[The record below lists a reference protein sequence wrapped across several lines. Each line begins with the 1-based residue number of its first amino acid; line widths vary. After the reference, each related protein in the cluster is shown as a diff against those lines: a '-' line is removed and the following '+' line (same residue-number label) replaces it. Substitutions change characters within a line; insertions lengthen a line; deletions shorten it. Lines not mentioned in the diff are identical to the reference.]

1 MNKRRVLLADD
12 HRILA
17 EGLKSMLEQEFDV
30 VAIVEDGRAMVEQA
44 KLLRPDVIVADISM
58 PVLNGIDALA
68 QLTAAKLRSK
78 VIFLTMH
85 SDPHYAAR
93 ALSAGASGYVL
104 KHSAKTELVTAI
116 GEVLSGGTYVTP
128 EVADKLSEVESR
140 GGTATDE
147 ALSRLTPRQREVLQ
161 LFAEGLIAKEV
172 AATLNISRRT
182 AEFHKARI
190 MNELG
195 IHSSAELTQFAIKH
209 GIISVE

>member
-1 MNKRRVLLADD
+1 MHKRRILLADD

-30 VAIVEDGRAMVEQA
+30 VAIVEDGHTMVEQA

-58 PVLNGIDALA
+58 PVLNGIDALTKLA
-68 QLTAAKLRSK
+68 AAKLRSK

-85 SDPHYAAR
+85 SDPRYAAR
-93 ALSAGASGYVL
+93 ALSAGASGYLL

-128 EVADKLSEVESR
+128 EVADKLSEVGSR
-140 GGTATDE
+140 GGTAPVE
-147 ALSRLTPRQREVLQ
+147 KLSRLTPRQREVLQ

-172 AATLNISRRT
+172 AATLKISRRT

-195 IHSSAELTQFAIKH
+195 IHSTAELTQFAIKH

>member
-30 VAIVEDGRAMVEQA
+30 VAIVEDGRTMVEQA
-44 KLLRPDVIVADISM
+44 MLLRPDMIVADISM

-68 QLTAAKLRSK
+68 QLKAAKLRSK

-85 SDPHYAAR
+85 CDPRYAAR

-104 KHSAKTELVTAI
+104 KHSAKTELVNAI
-116 GEVLSGGTYVTP
+116 GEVLAGGTYISP
-128 EVADKLSEVESR
+128 EVADKLGEVESH
-140 GGTATDE
+140 GGTATVE
-147 ALSRLTPRQREVLQ
+147 ILSQLTPRQREVLQ

-172 AATLNISRRT
+172 AATLKISRRT

-190 MNELG
+190 MKELG
-195 IHSSAELTQFAIKH
+195 VHSTAELTQFAIKH

>member
-85 SDPHYAAR
+85 CDPHYAAR
-93 ALSAGASGYVL
+93 ALQMGASGYVL
-104 KHSAKTELVTAI
+104 KHSAKTELITAI
-116 GEVLSGGTYVTP
+116 GEVLSGGTYITP
-128 EVADKLSEVESR
+128 EVADKLREVESR

-147 ALSRLTPRQREVLQ
+147 TLSRLTPRQREVLQ

-172 AATLNISRRT
+172 AATLKISPRT

>member
-68 QLTAAKLRSK
+68 KLTEAKLRSK

-85 SDPHYAAR
+85 SEPRYAAR
-93 ALSAGASGYVL
+93 ALQAGASGYVL

-140 GGTATDE
+140 GSTATVE
-147 ALSRLTPRQREVLQ
+147 TLSRLTPRQREVLQ
-161 LFAEGLIAKEV
+161 LFAEGMIAKEV
-172 AATLNISRRT
+172 AATLKISRRT
-182 AEFHKARI
+182 AEFHKGRI
-190 MNELG
+190 MSELG
-195 IHSSAELTQFAIKH
+195 IGSTAELTQFAIKH